1 MGTLTS
7 GHSHVLSGRAV
18 TTATKQFLNSCH
30 PSCHLNQINHYSDLR
45 EGEAPIYRIQMFPLA
60 SLSPRDTGA
69 IVAMAEHMGLIM
81 GSLDRGN
88 MCPISTEPNVKMIS
102 DVQFFIDPMAMQSS
116 LDNYIRWRPYVVSHP
131 ATTAAARSRS
141 GQCSFSGH
149 SSVSPRSIKFNF
161 VASLNHE

>member
-1 MGTLTS
+1 
-7 GHSHVLSGRAV
+7 
-18 TTATKQFLNSCH
+18 
-30 PSCHLNQINHYSDLR
+30 
-45 EGEAPIYRIQMFPLA
+45 MFPLA
-60 SLSPRDTGA
+60 SLSLRDTGA

-81 GSLDRGN
+81 GSLDWGN
-88 MCPISTEPNVKMIS
+88 MCPISTEANVKMIS

-116 LDNYIRWRPYVVSHP
+116 LDNYIRWRPYVVSQP